1 MKKIV
6 TCGLIGL
13 VSCFVGTSWAG
24 EDLQTAI
31 GVTSKRQ
38 TLKTYLDA
46 EGKQKGNPVDVAS
59 VTFPL
64 TLYEKSSAGLVRAR
78 IADKAMWLDPDQL
91 VIDATVNVKCLVNS
105 KMSSPTLGVTRGANE
120 GCK

>member
-1 MKKIV
+1 MKNIV
-6 TCGLIGL
+6 TFGLIGL
-13 VSCFVGTSWAG
+13 ASCFVGAIWAG

-31 GVTSKRQ
+31 GVTSKRA

-46 EGKQKGNPVDVAS
+46 DGKQTGNPVDVAS

-64 TLYEKSSAGLVRAR
+64 ALYEKSSAGLVRTR

-91 VIDATVNVKCLVNS
+91 VIDATVNVKCMTTS
-105 KMSSPTLGVTRGANE
+105 KASSAAVGGLRGANE